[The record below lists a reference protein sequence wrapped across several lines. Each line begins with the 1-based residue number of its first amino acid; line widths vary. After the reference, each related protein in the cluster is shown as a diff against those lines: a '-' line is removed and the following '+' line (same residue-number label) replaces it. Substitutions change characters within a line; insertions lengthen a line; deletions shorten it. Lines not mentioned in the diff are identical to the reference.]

1 MSQSVLNT
9 FKIVNKVVKLRAFYL
24 LKYGIHSFLKHN
36 LNYLKE
42 SNNFYSL
49 KELITK
55 NLEVKH
61 KWNYESNKKVDS
73 CENTFLS
80 RPISLRLWSSFF
92 VILPIFV
99 QAPWVRLEPISALC
113 FTFVI
118 LLSVFFLNQKES
130 DKWFIV
136 SSLLLGVSGSW
147 LGGCLFW
154 GWLSPYPIL
163 HIPVEAVVLPLAL
176 IGLGTNWKIGSSF
189 YISSLFGTAV
199 TDITIFLIGIMDQ
212 WKQVITADSEAAPQ
226 ILQKTSENL
235 IQIKSLSII
244 IFVALILWFIS
255 KEIFDS
261 ATINTTNGKALL
273 VSSYV
278 IQTTLIVDGI
288 FILLAILQPT
298 FSGLV

>member
-1 MSQSVLNT
+1 M
-9 FKIVNKVVKLRAFYL
+9 
-24 LKYGIHSFLKHN
+24 
-36 LNYLKE
+36 
-42 SNNFYSL
+42 

-55 NLEVKH
+55 NLDVKDNFKNEFH
-61 KWNYESNKKVDS
+61 SEFDFYK
-73 CENTFLS
+73 NTFLS
-80 RPISLRLWSSFF
+80 NPFTLRLWSSFF

-99 QAPWVRLEPISALC
+99 QAPWVRLQPVSALC

-118 LLSVFFLNQKES
+118 LLAAFILSRKQSNQ
-130 DKWFIV
+130 WFIV
-136 SSLLLGVSGSW
+136 GSLLLGVSGSW

-176 IGLGTNWKIGSSF
+176 IGLGTKWKIGSSF
-189 YISSLFGTAV
+189 YIASLFGTAV

-212 WKQVITADSEAAPQ
+212 WKEVITADSDTAPL

-244 IFVALILWFIS
+244 IFVAVILWFIS
-255 KEIFDS
+255 KEILNS
-261 ATINTTNGKALL
+261 AIINSTNGKALL

-288 FILLAILQPT
+288 FVFLAIIQPT
-298 FSGLV
+298 LSGLV

>member
-1 MSQSVLNT
+1 M
-9 FKIVNKVVKLRAFYL
+9 KDE
-24 LKYGIHSFLKHN
+24 
-36 LNYLKE
+36 LNYE
-42 SNNFYSL
+42 MPQ
-49 KELITK
+49 T
-55 NLEVKH
+55 
-61 KWNYESNKKVDS
+61 VDS
-73 CENTFLS
+73 YQSTFLS
-80 RPISLRLWSSFF
+80 KPISLRLWSSFF

-113 FTFVI
+113 FTFII
-118 LLSVFFLNQKES
+118 LLGAFVLYEKQSN
-130 DKWFIV
+130 KWYII

-154 GWLSPYPIL
+154 GWLSPFPIL

-176 IGLGTNWKIGSSF
+176 IGLDTKWKIGASF
-189 YISSLFGTAV
+189 YISSLFGTAI

-212 WKQVITADSEAAPQ
+212 WKQVLTADSENAPL

-235 IQIKSLSII
+235 IQIKSLFII
-244 IFVALILWFIS
+244 CLVALLLWYIS
-255 KEIFDS
+255 NEIYDS
-261 ATINTTNGKALL
+261 ANINTTYGKALL

-288 FILLAILQPT
+288 FIFLAIIQPS

>member
-1 MSQSVLNT
+1 M
-9 FKIVNKVVKLRAFYL
+9 
-24 LKYGIHSFLKHN
+24 
-36 LNYLKE
+36 E
-42 SNNFYSL
+42 
-49 KELITK
+49 ELITK
-55 NLEVKH
+55 NLEVKDKLNVEMH
-61 KWNYESNKKVDS
+61 KTADSFES
-73 CENTFLS
+73 TFLS

-92 VILPIFV
+92 VILPIFL
-99 QAPWVRLEPISALC
+99 QAPWVRFEPISALC
-113 FTFVI
+113 FTFII
-118 LLSVFFLNQKES
+118 LLGAYILFKKRSK
-130 DKWFIV
+130 KWFIV
-136 SSLLLGVSGSW
+136 SSLLIGVSGSW

-154 GWLSPYPIL
+154 GWLSPFPIL

-176 IGLGTNWKIGSSF
+176 IGLGTNWKIGASF
-189 YISSLFGTAV
+189 YISSLFGTAM
-199 TDITIFLIGIMDQ
+199 TDISIFLLGIMDQ
-212 WKQVITADSEAAPQ
+212 WREVIMADSENAPR

-288 FILLAILQPT
+288 FIFLAILQPT

>member
-1 MSQSVLNT
+1 M
-9 FKIVNKVVKLRAFYL
+9 
-24 LKYGIHSFLKHN
+24 
-36 LNYLKE
+36 
-42 SNNFYSL
+42 

-55 NLEVKH
+55 NLEVKD
-61 KWNYESNKKVDS
+61 KFNYESNKTVDS
-73 CENTFLS
+73 YENSFLS
-80 RPISLRLWSSFF
+80 NPISLRLWSSFF

-99 QAPWVRLEPISALC
+99 QAPWVRFEPVSALC

-118 LLSVFFLNQKES
+118 LLSAYVLHRKRSN
-130 DKWFIV
+130 KWFIV

-199 TDITIFLIGIMDQ
+199 TDFTIFLIGIMDQ
-212 WKQVITADSEAAPQ
+212 WREVITADAETAPL
-226 ILQKTSENL
+226 ILQNTSENL
-235 IQIKSLSII
+235 IHIKSLSII
-244 IFVALILWFIS
+244 AFVGLILWFIS

-261 ATINTTNGKALL
+261 ATINTTSGKALL

-288 FILLAILQPT
+288 FIVLAILEPT

>member
-1 MSQSVLNT
+1 M
-9 FKIVNKVVKLRAFYL
+9 KD
-24 LKYGIHSFLKHN
+24 
-36 LNYLKE
+36 
-42 SNNFYSL
+42 
-49 KELITK
+49 LITK
-55 NLEVKH
+55 NLEVKN
-61 KWNYESNKKVDS
+61 KLNYELHKTVDS
-73 CENTFLS
+73 YENSFLS
-80 RPISLRLWSSFF
+80 NPLSLRLWSSFF

-118 LLSVFFLNQKES
+118 ILAAFILNQKGS
-130 DKWFIV
+130 NKWFIV

-154 GWLSPYPIL
+154 GWLSPFPIL

-176 IGLGTNWKIGSSF
+176 IGIDTNWKIGASF
-189 YISSLFGTAV
+189 YIASLFGTAV

-212 WKQVITADSEAAPQ
+212 WRNVITADSESAAQ

-235 IQIKSLSII
+235 IQLKSLSII
-244 IFVALILWFIS
+244 VFVALVLWFIS
-255 KEIFDS
+255 KGIFDS
-261 ATINTTNGKALL
+261 ATINSLNGKALL

-288 FILLAILQPT
+288 FMILAILQPT

>member
-1 MSQSVLNT
+1 M
-9 FKIVNKVVKLRAFYL
+9 
-24 LKYGIHSFLKHN
+24 
-36 LNYLKE
+36 
-42 SNNFYSL
+42 

-55 NLEVKH
+55 NLDLKD
-61 KWNYESNKKVDS
+61 NF
-73 CENTFLS
+73 ENEFHSEFDFYKSTFLS
-80 RPISLRLWSSFF
+80 NPFTLRLWSSFF
-92 VILPIFV
+92 VILPIFL
-99 QAPWVRLEPISALC
+99 QAPWVRIEPVSALC

-118 LLSVFFLNQKES
+118 LFAAFILSREQSN
-130 DKWFIV
+130 KWFIV
-136 SSLLLGVSGSW
+136 GSLLLGVSGSW

-176 IGLGTNWKIGSSF
+176 IGLGTKWKIGSSF
-189 YISSLFGTAV
+189 YIASLFGTAV

-212 WKQVITADSEAAPQ
+212 WKEVITADSDTAPL

-244 IFVALILWFIS
+244 IFVAVILWFIS
-255 KEIFDS
+255 KEILNS
-261 ATINTTNGKALL
+261 AIINSTNGKALL

-288 FILLAILQPT
+288 FVFLAIIQPT

>member
-1 MSQSVLNT
+1 M
-9 FKIVNKVVKLRAFYL
+9 
-24 LKYGIHSFLKHN
+24 
-36 LNYLKE
+36 
-42 SNNFYSL
+42 
-49 KELITK
+49 KELLTK
-55 NLEVKH
+55 NLEVKD
-61 KWNYESNKKVDS
+61 KFNYELHKKVDS
-73 CENTFLS
+73 YESTFLS
-80 RPISLRLWSSFF
+80 KPISLRFWSSFF
-92 VILPIFV
+92 VILPIFI

-118 LLSVFFLNQKES
+118 LLGSFTLYLKGKN
-130 DKWFIV
+130 KWFIV
-136 SSLLLGVSGSW
+136 SSLLLGVSGGW

-154 GWLSPYPIL
+154 GWLSPFPIL

-176 IGLGTNWKIGSSF
+176 IALSNDWKIGSSF
-189 YISSLFGTAV
+189 YLSSLFGTAV
-199 TDITIFLIGIMDQ
+199 TDFTIFLTGIMDQ
-212 WKQVITADSEAAPQ
+212 WRQVITADSENAPL

-255 KEIFDS
+255 KEISDF

-288 FILLAILQPT
+288 FIVLAILQPT

>member
-1 MSQSVLNT
+1 M
-9 FKIVNKVVKLRAFYL
+9 
-24 LKYGIHSFLKHN
+24 
-36 LNYLKE
+36 
-42 SNNFYSL
+42 

-55 NLEVKH
+55 KIEVKD
-61 KWNYESNKKVDS
+61 KLNYELNKTVDS
-73 CENTFLS
+73 YDSILLS

-99 QAPWVRLEPISALC
+99 QAPWVRLEPVSALC

-118 LLSVFFLNQKES
+118 LFGAFVLYKKRSN
-130 DKWFIV
+130 KWFIV

-154 GWLSPYPIL
+154 GWLSPFPIL
-163 HIPVEAVVLPLAL
+163 HLPVEAVVLPLAL

-199 TDITIFLIGIMDQ
+199 TDITIFLTGIMDQ
-212 WKQVITADSEAAPQ
+212 WRQVITSDSETAPL

-255 KEIFDS
+255 KEIFNS
-261 ATINTTNGKALL
+261 ATIHTTNGKALL

-288 FILLAILQPT
+288 FIVLAILQPT

>member
-1 MSQSVLNT
+1 M
-9 FKIVNKVVKLRAFYL
+9 
-24 LKYGIHSFLKHN
+24 
-36 LNYLKE
+36 
-42 SNNFYSL
+42 

-55 NLEVKH
+55 NLEVKN
-61 KWNYESNKKVDS
+61 KLNYEFHKTVNLN
-73 CENTFLS
+73 ENSFLS
-80 RPISLRLWSSFF
+80 NPISLRLWSSFF

-118 LLSVFFLNQKES
+118 LLGAFFLNQKGS
-130 DKWFIV
+130 NKWFIV
-136 SSLLLGVSGSW
+136 SSLLIGVSGSW

-154 GWLSPYPIL
+154 GWLSPFPIL

-176 IGLGTNWKIGSSF
+176 IGFGTNWKIGSSF

-212 WKQVITADSEAAPQ
+212 WRQVITADSETAPQ

-235 IQIKSLSII
+235 IQIKSLTII
-244 IFVALILWFIS
+244 VFVALMLWLIS

-261 ATINTTNGKALL
+261 ATTNTTNGKALL

-278 IQTTLIVDGI
+278 IQTTLIVDSI
-288 FILLAILQPT
+288 FIVLAILQPT

>member
-1 MSQSVLNT
+1 M
-9 FKIVNKVVKLRAFYL
+9 
-24 LKYGIHSFLKHN
+24 
-36 LNYLKE
+36 
-42 SNNFYSL
+42 

-55 NLEVKH
+55 NLEVKDKLSYEFH
-61 KWNYESNKKVDS
+61 QTVDSYESS
-73 CENTFLS
+73 FLS
-80 RPISLRLWSSFF
+80 RPISLRLWSSFL

-118 LLSVFFLNQKES
+118 ILGAFVLNQKES
-130 DKWFIV
+130 NKWFIV

-154 GWLSPYPIL
+154 GWLSPFPIL

-189 YISSLFGTAV
+189 YISSLFGTAI

-212 WKQVITADSEAAPQ
+212 WRNVITADSETAPL
-226 ILQKTSENL
+226 ILKETSESL
-235 IQIKSLSII
+235 IHIKSLSII
-244 IFVALILWFIS
+244 VFVALILWFIS
-255 KEIFDS
+255 KEIFDF
-261 ATINTTNGKALL
+261 ATINTTSGKALL

-288 FILLAILQPT
+288 FIVLAILQPT

>member
-1 MSQSVLNT
+1 
-9 FKIVNKVVKLRAFYL
+9 
-24 LKYGIHSFLKHN
+24 
-36 LNYLKE
+36 
-42 SNNFYSL
+42 L

-55 NLEVKH
+55 HIEVKG
-61 KWNYESNKKVDS
+61 KLDYQLSEKVDS
-73 CENTFLS
+73 YKSTFLS
-80 RPISLRLWSSFF
+80 RPISLRLWSSFL

-99 QAPWVRLEPISALC
+99 QAPWVRIEPISALC
-113 FTFVI
+113 FTFII
-118 LLSVFFLNQKES
+118 LIGAYVLNKKQSKR
-130 DKWFIV
+130 WFIV

-154 GWLSPYPIL
+154 GWLSSFPIL
-163 HIPVEAVVLPLAL
+163 HIPVEAVALPLAF
-176 IGLGTNWKIGSSF
+176 IGLGTNWKISSSF

-212 WKQVITADSEAAPQ
+212 WREVIKADPENAPL

-235 IQIKSLSII
+235 IHIKSLSII
-244 IFVALILWFIS
+244 IFVAIILWFIS
-255 KEIFDS
+255 KEIFNS

-278 IQTTLIVDGI
+278 IQTTLVVDGI
-288 FILLAILQPT
+288 FVFLAILQPT

>member
-1 MSQSVLNT
+1 L
-9 FKIVNKVVKLRAFYL
+9 
-24 LKYGIHSFLKHN
+24 
-36 LNYLKE
+36 E
-42 SNNFYSL
+42 
-49 KELITK
+49 ELITK
-55 NLEVKH
+55 NLEVKDEL
-61 KWNYESNKKVDS
+61 NNQFNNKVDS
-73 CENTFLS
+73 YENTFLS
-80 RPISLRLWSSFF
+80 RPISLRLWSAFF

-118 LLSVFFLNQKES
+118 ILGAFLLNKKQSN
-130 DKWFIV
+130 KWFIV

-154 GWLSPYPIL
+154 GWLSPFPIL

-176 IGLGTNWKIGSSF
+176 IGLGTKWKIGSSF
-189 YISSLFGTAV
+189 YISSLFGTAA
-199 TDITIFLIGIMDQ
+199 TDLSIFLTGIMDQ
-212 WKQVITADSEAAPQ
+212 WREVITADSENAPL

-244 IFVALILWFIS
+244 LIVAILLWFIA
-255 KEIFDS
+255 KEIFNS

-278 IQTTLIVDGI
+278 IQTTLVVDAI
-288 FILLAILQPT
+288 FIFLAILQPT

>member
-1 MSQSVLNT
+1 M
-9 FKIVNKVVKLRAFYL
+9 
-24 LKYGIHSFLKHN
+24 
-36 LNYLKE
+36 
-42 SNNFYSL
+42 

-55 NLEVKH
+55 NLEVKD
-61 KWNYESNKKVDS
+61 KLSYEFHQKVDS
-73 CENTFLS
+73 YESIFLS
-80 RPISLRLWSSFF
+80 RPISLRLWSSFL

-118 LLSVFFLNQKES
+118 LLGAFVLNQKES
-130 DKWFIV
+130 NKCFIV

-154 GWLSPYPIL
+154 GWLSPFPIL

-189 YISSLFGTAV
+189 YISSLFGTAI

-212 WKQVITADSEAAPQ
+212 WRHVITADSETAPL
-226 ILQKTSENL
+226 ILKETSESL
-235 IQIKSLSII
+235 LHIKSLSII
-244 IFVALILWFIS
+244 VFVALILWFIS
-255 KEIFDS
+255 KEIFDF
-261 ATINTTNGKALL
+261 ATINTTSGKALL

-288 FILLAILQPT
+288 FIFLAILQPT

>member
-1 MSQSVLNT
+1 M
-9 FKIVNKVVKLRAFYL
+9 
-24 LKYGIHSFLKHN
+24 
-36 LNYLKE
+36 
-42 SNNFYSL
+42 
-49 KELITK
+49 KELIKK
-55 NLEVKH
+55 NLDVKDSL
-61 KWNYESNKKVDS
+61 NYELNKRVDS
-73 CENTFLS
+73 NDSTFLS

-92 VILPIFV
+92 VILPIFI
-99 QAPWVRLEPISALC
+99 QAPWVRFEPISALC
-113 FTFVI
+113 FTFII
-118 LLSVFFLNQKES
+118 LLGAFVLYKKPSN
-130 DKWFIV
+130 KWFIV

-199 TDITIFLIGIMDQ
+199 TDITIFLIGIMDE
-212 WKQVITADSEAAPQ
+212 WKQVITADSETAPL

-244 IFVALILWFIS
+244 VFVALILWFIS

-288 FILLAILQPT
+288 FIFLAILQPT

>member
-1 MSQSVLNT
+1 M
-9 FKIVNKVVKLRAFYL
+9 
-24 LKYGIHSFLKHN
+24 
-36 LNYLKE
+36 
-42 SNNFYSL
+42 

-55 NLEVKH
+55 NLEVKD
-61 KWNYESNKKVDS
+61 KFNYESHKTVDS
-73 CENTFLS
+73 HENSFLS
-80 RPISLRLWSSFF
+80 NPISLRLWSSFF

-118 LLSVFFLNQKES
+118 ALVAIVLNQKGS
-130 DKWFIV
+130 NNWFIV
-136 SSLLLGVSGSW
+136 SSLLLGISGSW

-154 GWLSPYPIL
+154 GWLSPFPIL

-176 IGLGTNWKIGSSF
+176 IGFGTNWKIGSSF

-212 WKQVITADSEAAPQ
+212 WKQVITADSENAPM

-244 IFVALILWFIS
+244 FLTALILWVVS

-261 ATINTTNGKALL
+261 ATINTINGKALL

-288 FILLAILQPT
+288 FIFLAILQPT

>member
-1 MSQSVLNT
+1 M
-9 FKIVNKVVKLRAFYL
+9 KDK
-24 LKYGIHSFLKHN
+24 
-36 LNYLKE
+36 LNYE
-42 SNNFYSL
+42 FH
-49 KELITK
+49 ITSD
-55 NLEVKH
+55 EDT
-61 KWNYESNKKVDS
+61 S
-73 CENTFLS
+73 TFLS
-80 RPISLRLWSSFF
+80 KPMSLRLWSSFF

-113 FTFVI
+113 FTFII
-118 LLSVFFLNQKES
+118 LLGAYFLYKKRSN
-130 DKWFIV
+130 KWFIV
-136 SSLLLGVSGSW
+136 SSLLIGVSGSW

-154 GWLSPYPIL
+154 GWLSPFPIL

-176 IGLGTNWKIGSSF
+176 IGLGSNWKIGSSF

-212 WKQVITADSEAAPQ
+212 WRQVITADSETAPL

-235 IQIKSLSII
+235 IHIKSLSII
-244 IFVALILWFIS
+244 VVIALILWFIS
-255 KEIFDS
+255 KEIYDS
-261 ATINTTNGKALL
+261 ATINTTSGKALL

-288 FILLAILQPT
+288 FIVLAILQPT

>member
-1 MSQSVLNT
+1 
-9 FKIVNKVVKLRAFYL
+9 
-24 LKYGIHSFLKHN
+24 
-36 LNYLKE
+36 
-42 SNNFYSL
+42 L

-55 NLEVKH
+55 KFEVKD
-61 KWNYESNKKVDS
+61 KLNYELNRTVDS
-73 CENTFLS
+73 DDSILLS
-80 RPISLRLWSSFF
+80 RPISLRLWSSLF

-113 FTFVI
+113 FTFII
-118 LLSVFFLNQKES
+118 LAVAYFLHKKES
-130 DKWFIV
+130 NKWFII
-136 SSLLLGVSGSW
+136 SSLLFGVSGSW

-154 GWLSPYPIL
+154 GWLSPFPIL
-163 HIPVEAVVLPLAL
+163 HIPVEALVLPLAL

-189 YISSLFGTAV
+189 YLSSLFGTAV

-212 WKQVITADSEAAPQ
+212 WKQVITADSENAPL

-244 IFVALILWFIS
+244 FFVALILWFIS

-273 VSSYV
+273 VASYV

-288 FILLAILQPT
+288 FVFLAILEPT
-298 FSGLV
+298 LSGLV

>member
-1 MSQSVLNT
+1 M
-9 FKIVNKVVKLRAFYL
+9 
-24 LKYGIHSFLKHN
+24 
-36 LNYLKE
+36 
-42 SNNFYSL
+42 
-49 KELITK
+49 KELIKK
-55 NLEVKH
+55 NLEVKD
-61 KWNYESNKKVDS
+61 KLNYEFHKTVGSYQTS
-73 CENTFLS
+73 FLS

-113 FTFVI
+113 FTFI
-118 LLSVFFLNQKES
+118 ILSVAYFLHKKES
-130 DKWFIV
+130 NKCFII
-136 SSLLLGVSGSW
+136 SSLLFGVSGSW

-154 GWLSPYPIL
+154 GWLSPFPIL

-176 IGLGTNWKIGSSF
+176 IGLGTNWRIGSSF

-199 TDITIFLIGIMDQ
+199 TDMTIFLIGIMDQ
-212 WKQVITADSEAAPQ
+212 WKQVITADSENAPL

-244 IFVALILWFIS
+244 FIVALILWFIS

-261 ATINTTNGKALL
+261 STINTTNGKALL
-273 VSSYV
+273 VASYV

-288 FILLAILQPT
+288 FVFLAILEPT
-298 FSGLV
+298 LSGLV